1 MQVDIHWENENKTIL
16 RVTCVGVWAWADM
29 AAAIPRWEAVNSIP
43 DENYCLIVDLRAIT
57 ALPSDTVL
65 HLKDAA
71 QLSLAVNG
79 LIVVITS
86 SSATSILFKMFVS
99 MYRLVGGKFRA
110 ATSDAEAYALL
121 GLPPPQAT
129 SAR

>member
-1 MQVDIHWENENKTIL
+1 MQVDIHWENESKTLL
-16 RVTCVGVWAWADM
+16 RIKCVGVWVWADM
-29 AAAIPRWEAVNSIP
+29 AAAIPRWEAVNIH

-57 ALPSDTVL
+57 SLPSDAVL

-79 LIVVITS
+79 LIVVITT

-99 MYRLVGGKFRA
+99 MYRLVGGKFRS
-110 ATSDAEAYALL
+110 ATSDAEAYAVL
-121 GLPPPQAT
+121 GLPPPQT
-129 SAR
+129 N